1 MSRRQESEQLKKCV
15 EYFRQNSVWEKV
27 LNGFFEKY
35 ASYGRFSGSV
45 RVQSLSPE
53 ELEGFFGKS
62 FHRQKSV
69 TISAEKF
76 QKVLENS
83 RYKGLAPEEILE
95 SYFGKA
101 LCSKQEER
109 ILKAQKQQELLLRM
123 SSEYEGTPAQ
133 VELEYFMQMLKGN
146 SREDFEELEQQLKL
160 SAEIFNK
167 VPYRKTQKIYLAV
180 FAAMLCGKEEY
191 SCMCMNGQ
199 PRLASLMLLDL
210 LAESGTTVYYSGDLD
225 PEGLLI
231 AQKLADYYKGTF
243 YFWHMES
250 EDYEQCRSSE
260 VISDRRMKSLDK
272 ITDARLIPVVDQI
285 KKYKT
290 AGYQERLFIS

>member
-1 MSRRQESEQLKKCV
+1 M
-15 EYFRQNSVWEKV
+15 
-27 LNGFFEKY
+27 
-35 ASYGRFSGSV
+35 
-45 RVQSLSPE
+45 
-53 ELEGFFGKS
+53 
-62 FHRQKSV
+62 

-109 ILKAQKQQELLLRM
+109 ILKAQKQQELLLRI

-167 VPYRKTQKIYLAV
+167 LPYRKTQKIYLAV
-180 FAAMLCGKEEY
+180 FAAMVTGNPHAFDQK
-191 SCMCMNGQ
+191 GI
-199 PRLASLMLLDL
+199 PR
-210 LAESGTTVYYSGDLD
+210 
-225 PEGLLI
+225 
-231 AQKLADYYKGTF
+231 
-243 YFWHMES
+243 
-250 EDYEQCRSSE
+250 
-260 VISDRRMKSLDK
+260 
-272 ITDARLIPVVDQI
+272 
-285 KKYKT
+285 
-290 AGYQERLFIS
+290 